1 MAVMNRRKS
10 REIFL
15 GNIGLGGDNPIRV
28 QSMTNT
34 KTEAVDA
41 SIDQIKKLYDAGCEV
56 VRLAITSSA
65 SCEALGY
72 IRSKLKA
79 DGLAIPLVADVHF
92 SQKIAFEALK
102 YADKVRINP
111 GNFLHSDR
119 NLLSKARTKN
129 IANSFGAFVIAAKN
143 AGKSIR
149 IGVNQG
155 SLDGYIIKNFGR
167 SSLGLVESAVEFAT
181 VAVDRG
187 FRDMVFSF
195 KSSYVPSMVEAY
207 EFACQR
213 FDKIG
218 FDFPM
223 HVGVTEAGDGSLARV
238 KSAIGIGSLLLKG
251 IGDTIRVSITGDPV
265 NEIGV
270 AYEILQSCGV
280 RKTMVEYVA
289 CPSCGRTQF
298 DIEKTLR
305 AIKLATSRFYGS
317 GLKIAVMGC
326 IVNGIGEMGDA
337 DFGYVGGLPGRI
349 DLYKAGRCVKR
360 AIDEKDAVNELV
372 ALISFGQES

>member
-1 MAVMNRRKS
+1 M
-10 REIFL
+10 
-15 GNIGLGGDNPIRV
+15 GNMGLGGNNPIRV

-34 KTEAVDA
+34 KTEAIEA
-41 SIDQIKKLYDAGCEV
+41 SISQIKKLYHVGCEI
-56 VRLAITSSA
+56 VRLAVTSTR
-65 SCEALGY
+65 SCAALGD

-79 DGLAIPLVADVHF
+79 YGLIVPLVADVHF
-92 SQKIAFEALK
+92 SKKIAFEALK

-119 NLLSKARTKN
+119 NSLLKNRAEN

-155 SLDGYIIKNFGR
+155 SLDGHIIENFGNGPA
-167 SSLGLVESAVEFAT
+167 GLVESAIEFAT
-181 VAVDRG
+181 VAIDRG
-187 FRDMVFSF
+187 FQDMVFSF
-195 KSSYVPSMVEAY
+195 KSSCVSTMVETY
-207 EFACQR
+207 ELACQR
-213 FDKIG
+213 FNKIG

-223 HVGVTEAGDGSLARV
+223 HVGVTEAGDGSMARV

-251 IGDTIRVSITGDPV
+251 IGDTMRVSLTGDPV
-265 NEIGV
+265 DEIGV
-270 AYEILQSCGV
+270 AYEILQACGV

-298 DIEKTLR
+298 DLAKTLC
-305 AIKLATSRFYGS
+305 AIKLATARFS

-337 DFGYVGGLPGRI
+337 DFGYVGGLPGKI
-349 DLYKAGRCVKR
+349 DLYKSGQCVKR
-360 AIDEKDAVNELV
+360 SIDEKDAVNELV
-372 ALISFGQES
+372 ALISSEINP